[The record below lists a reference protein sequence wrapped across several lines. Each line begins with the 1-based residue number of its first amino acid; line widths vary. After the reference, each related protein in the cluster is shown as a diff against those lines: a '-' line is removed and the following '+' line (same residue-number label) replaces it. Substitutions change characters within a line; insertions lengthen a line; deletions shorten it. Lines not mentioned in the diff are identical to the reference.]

1 MLLFA
6 YQNASCAM
14 KKSWKSAANF
24 DDEMPR
30 FTPFKTQADM
40 LNKLHTN
47 NEIQVAATPT
57 PSTTLPP
64 AEPSGGKISSKIKM
78 PTKYVADIYSLFN
91 RENKNSGETD
101 FGSFDHAAEADT
113 PAPEIV
119 EPKSPAPEKSE
130 SIDEFTTEQ
139 FVETII
145 NELSV
150 DEADDS
156 IANKIRRND
165 DGIEIESI
173 DDELT
178 NSTQY
183 KVGSLMNLTI
193 DSDDS
198 TVKVN
203 LDQTTLKEIITGS
216 SSENYFNNP
225 MNDPKLKIFS
235 ISLELSGRGRKNSM
249 LERVIPLFILPFLI
263 QSAVVPFMVSMIKL
277 FLIKSLF
284 AGKVAVLLLML
295 GALKNHQ
302 NGIYMK
308 SMHHPQFYPPA
319 YPERRIETNFEGY
332 KVEGKTAAY
341 VN

>member
-1 MLLFA
+1 
-6 YQNASCAM
+6 M

-47 NEIQVAATPT
+47 TNGNQVDVAATPT
-57 PSTTLPP
+57 PSTTLQP
-64 AEPSGGKISSKIKM
+64 AEPLGGKISSKIKM
-78 PTKYVADIYSLFN
+78 PTKYIADIYSLFKK
-91 RENKNSGETD
+91 ENKNSAEND

-113 PAPEIV
+113 PAPEKA
-119 EPKSPAPEKSE
+119 ESSSPAPEKTE
-130 SIDEFTTEQ
+130 SRDEFTTEH
-139 FVETII
+139 FDIETII
-145 NELSV
+145 NELSD

-156 IANKIRRND
+156 SDNKIRRSD

-173 DDELT
+173 DDEQA
-178 NSTQY
+178 NNTQY

-198 TVKVN
+198 TVNVN

-216 SSENYFNNP
+216 SSENYSNNP
-225 MNDPKLKIFS
+225 MSDPKLKIFS
-235 ISLELSGRGRKNSM
+235 ISLQLSGRGRKNSM

-284 AGKVAVLLLML
+284 AGKVAILLLTL

-308 SMHHPQFYPPA
+308 SMHQPQFYPPA